1 MSTNTRQP
9 QDGFMFKVAMLSI
22 ALLLQIPAVISPTL
36 PLIGASFP
44 EQSLAQIE
52 MISTISNFGIL
63 LFVLLSGFV
72 IRYLGTYKTILIG
85 LILALVSGIVPVFSD
100 NYTVILVSR
109 FLLGGGIGLFNGLSY
124 SLILRIYTGDTQK
137 QLLGFQGAA
146 ATLGMTA
153 LTFVVGGL
161 VGFGWHT
168 VFWVYLIALLP
179 LVLILIFGPQI
190 GRLADAAEG
199 VDEQP
204 KVKEK
209 TNFGVMRYGI
219 QAFIVFTFFAAT
231 QLKITSVLTDTGSGD
246 AAVAASLLGI
256 ATLVGILVSIAYG
269 SIYKLFKRY
278 TMTAGLIGMGI
289 GLVLISVGTS
299 LSVIA
304 LGQILLMGTFVIV
317 APSLFAGAAEVQP
330 EGSDNLTSIVL
341 LAWIN
346 IGVFL
351 APRTLAAIQSIF
363 NVYDA
368 GSAQFVL
375 RIGGFILLALA
386 IYLGVKTMLSKKS
399 VDNA

>member
-1 MSTNTRQP
+1 MSSTTRRP
-9 QDGFMFKVAMLSI
+9 EEGLMFKVAMLSI
-22 ALLLQIPAVISPTL
+22 ALLLQVPAVIAPTL
-36 PLIGASFP
+36 PLIGETFP
-44 EQSLAQIE
+44 QQSLAQIE

-85 LILALVSGIVPVFSD
+85 ISLALVAGLVPVFSE
-100 NYTVILVSR
+100 NYNVILVSR

-168 VFWVYLIALLP
+168 VFWVYLIALIP
-179 LVLILIFGPQI
+179 LVLMLVFGREI
-190 GRLADAAEG
+190 GRMADAAEG
-199 VDEQP
+199 LDEQP

-209 TNFGVMRYGI
+209 TNFGVMRYGM
-219 QAFIVFTFFAAT
+219 QAFIVFTFFAST
-231 QLKITSVLTDTGSGD
+231 QLKITSVLTDTGAGD
-246 AAVAASLLGI
+246 ASVAASLLGV

-269 SIYKLFKRY
+269 SVYKVLKNF
-278 TMTAGLIGMGI
+278 TMPVALIGMAV
-289 GLVLISVGTS
+289 GLLLISVGTS
-299 LSVIA
+299 FPMIA
-304 LGQILLMGTFVIV
+304 AGQILLMATFVLA

-351 APRTLAAIQSIF
+351 APTTLATIQSIF
-363 NVYDA
+363 NVYGA

-375 RIGGFILLALA
+375 RIGGFIMLALA
-386 IYLGVKTMLSKKS
+386 LYLGAKVVMTKK
-399 VDNA
+399 

>member
-1 MSTNTRQP
+1 MSTSTRQP

-22 ALLLQIPAVISPTL
+22 ALLLQVPAVIAPTL
-36 PLIGASFP
+36 PLIGETFSQ
-44 EQSLAQIE
+44 QSTAQIE
-52 MISTISNFGIL
+52 MISTVSNFGIL

-85 LILALVSGIVPVFSD
+85 LTLALVGGIIPVFSE
-100 NYTVILVSR
+100 NYNVIIASR

-137 QLLGFQGAA
+137 QLLGFQGAT

-168 VFWVYLIALLP
+168 VFWVYLIALIP
-179 LVLILIFGPQI
+179 LALMLVFGPEI

-199 VDEQP
+199 LDDKP

-209 TNFGVMRYGI
+209 TNFGVMFYGM
-219 QAFIVFTFFAAT
+219 QALIVFTFFAAT
-231 QLKITSVLTDTGSGD
+231 QLKLTSVLTDTGSGD
-246 AAVAASLLGI
+246 AAVAASLLGT
-256 ATLVGILVSIAYG
+256 ATLVGIFVSVAYG
-269 SIYKLFKRY
+269 SIYKVLKRF
-278 TMTAGLIGMGI
+278 TMPVAVLGMAI
-289 GLVLISVGTS
+289 GLLLISAGTTFPM
-299 LSVIA
+299 IA
-304 LGQILLMGTFVIV
+304 AGQVLLMSTFVLA

-351 APRTLAAIQSIF
+351 APTTLATIQNIF
-363 NVYDA
+363 DVQGE

-375 RIGGFILLALA
+375 RIGGFIMLALA
-386 IYLGVKTMLSKKS
+386 VFLGVKAVMIKKS
-399 VDNA
+399 VK